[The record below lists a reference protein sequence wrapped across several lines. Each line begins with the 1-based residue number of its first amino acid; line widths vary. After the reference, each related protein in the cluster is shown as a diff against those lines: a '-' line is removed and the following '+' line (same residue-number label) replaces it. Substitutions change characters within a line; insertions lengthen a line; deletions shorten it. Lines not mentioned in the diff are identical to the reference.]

1 MRNLPGDGCW
11 QITIG
16 KVPTLLYTGVEL
28 GGEPGG
34 RDSRRPV
41 VVKECSILRNLGIG
55 GDSFFGV
62 VIPVE

>member
-1 MRNLPGDGCW
+1 M
-11 QITIG
+11 TIG
-16 KVPTLLYTGVEL
+16 KVPTLLNSGVEL

-41 VVKECSILRNLGIG
+41 VVEECSILRNLGIG
-55 GDSFFGV
+55 GDSFLGV